1 LLLNADRT
9 QQAFIQQR
17 LMEADV
23 LKLLRL
29 NSMREATG
37 LSRATIYSRVQA
49 GLLPKPIKHGERIS
63 VWPSNEIDA
72 ITKATI
78 AGKSSDEIRALVADL
93 QRQRADA

>member
-1 LLLNADRT
+1 
-9 QQAFIQQR
+9 
-17 LMEADV
+17 M

-29 NSMREATG
+29 NAMREATG
-37 LSRATIYSRVQA
+37 LSRATIYTRIND

-78 AGKSSDEIRALVADL
+78 AGKSGDEIRALVADL